1 VSKQLVRLS
10 ASIEDVQKKA
20 LLMYA
25 SQNDLKNQF
34 GEPGLN
40 LALREILDTHPVLEV
55 IIRMQRKKN

>member
-1 VSKQLVRLS
+1 LS

-20 LLMYA
+20 LLEYA
-25 SQNDLKNQF
+25 LQNDLQNQF